1 MTVILDGSLIAS
13 RMAEELRGWASSLRG
28 RGIIPTLAIILVGED
43 RASRRYVELKARRC
57 MEVGVDARIHNL
69 PAEAPTEEAV
79 ELVEGLGR
87 DPSIHGVMV
96 QLPLPEGLDELPIVE
111 AIPPEKDVDGL
122 SPTTLGRILMGRGG
136 FIPAGVE
143 AIMEL
148 LKRYEIPSKG
158 RHWVIAGRSRVLG
171 KPLAALLANM
181 DCAATICDRED
192 PNLGAYLRE
201 ADILVADLGKRWYVR
216 EDMVKESAV
225 VIDMGN
231 NYEAG
236 RVYGDVDFERV
247 KGRASA
253 ITPVP
258 GGVGPLLI
266 SMLIRNTLKAAERS
280 RI

>member
-1 MTVILDGSLIAS
+1 MTIILDGNLIAS
-13 RMAEELRGWASSLRG
+13 RMAEELREWASSLRD

-57 MEVGVDARIHNL
+57 IEVGVDARIHNL
-69 PAEAPTEEAV
+69 PAEASTDEAV
-79 ELVEGLGR
+79 ELVDRLSR

-122 SPTTLGRILMGRGG
+122 SPITLGRILMGREG

-148 LKRYEIPSKG
+148 LKRYEMPLTG

-192 PNLGAYLRE
+192 PNLEAYLRE

-225 VIDMGN
+225 VVDMGN
-231 NYEAG
+231 NYEDG